1 MYANLDQ
8 NSREFAEASNYLKNM
23 IEERKAKTPIT
34 GQQAEVFENIMQVIR
49 CSNYLVNSYYAY
61 FIAYNGAEP
70 AEDLKAV
77 RSELRKAKE
86 LLVMNGL
93 IRNLNEIII

>member
-8 NSREFAEASNYLKNM
+8 NSREFAEASNFLKKM
-23 IEERKAKTPIT
+23 IEERKTTTPLT
-34 GQQAEVFENIMQVIR
+34 GQQQEIFENIMTVIR
-49 CSNYLVNSYYAY
+49 SSNYLINSYYAY

-77 RSELRKAKE
+77 RSELARAKE
-86 LLVMNGL
+86 LLKEYGI
-93 IRNLNEIII
+93 IRSLNEIII

>member
-8 NSREFAEASNYLKNM
+8 NSREFAEAANYLKNM
-23 IEERKAKTPIT
+23 IDERKAKTPIT
-34 GQQAEVFENIMQVIR
+34 GQQAEVFEKIMQVIR

-61 FIAYNGAEP
+61 FIAYSNADP
-70 AEDLKAV
+70 SEDLKAV

-86 LLVMNGL
+86 LLKEYG
-93 IRNLNEIII
+93 IIKNLNEIII

>member
-1 MYANLDQ
+1 MFANLDQ
-8 NSREFAEASNYLKNM
+8 NSREFAEVAEYLKKM
-23 IEERKAKTPIT
+23 IDDRKTSTPLT
-34 GQQAEVFENIMQVIR
+34 GQQNEIFEMIMQVIR
-49 CSNYLVNSYYAY
+49 TSNYLVNSYYAY
-61 FIAYNGAEP
+61 FIAYSGAEP

>member
-8 NSREFAEASNYLKNM
+8 NSREFAEAAAYLKKM
-23 IEERKAKTPIT
+23 IDDRKTSTPLT
-34 GQQAEVFENIMQVIR
+34 GQQNEIFEMIMQVIR
-49 CSNYLVNSYYAY
+49 TSNYLVNSYYAY

-77 RSELRKAKE
+77 RSELAKAKE
-86 LLVMNGL
+86 LLKEYGI
-93 IRNLNEIII
+93 IRTINEIII